1 VTPPNIL
8 PLVANDLRRFHFM
21 NPSPISHLTNPDYP
35 RPEPVAQRPSWLPP
49 RNPLSPLGFMNP
61 FQRFL
66 AATMKN
72 RSWNQVELSRFL
84 GCSQSNV
91 SRWLSGASP
100 RIETVVMVV
109 RMLGGD
115 VQFPEPGSGGFAIV
129 ETSGAASDVGDSQAG
144 SAVAPPILGV
154 LAGDGSIIE
163 STKSAL
169 LPLNSEGWFEEL
181 FSRSHVWGLTQ
192 GAVRFVRVSAAG
204 ASDSLSEGSLLAVRR
219 TNAQFD
225 ILQAFE
231 VAAIVRVAALHRDPM
246 LRRLTAQTST
256 PSSSARMRL
265 ADATGRLPDTIVALD
280 DLFVDYLVVGK
291 FDADF

>member
-1 VTPPNIL
+1 MTPRPQSYF
-8 PLVANDLRRFHFM
+8 VAGDLRRSQRM
-21 NPSPISHLTNPDYP
+21 NPSPFSPLTNPDYP

-49 RNPLSPLGFMNP
+49 RNPLSPLGSMNP

-129 ETSGAASDVGDSQAG
+129 ETTGAPTDLLDQQANAAG
-144 SAVAPPILGV
+144 APAILGI

-163 STKSAL
+163 STKSAH
-169 LPLNSEGWFEEL
+169 LPVNSEGWLEEL
-181 FSRSHVWGLTQ
+181 FSRSPVWGLTQ
-192 GAVRFVRVSAAG
+192 GAVRFIRVSAAG

-256 PSSSARMRL
+256 PSSTARMRL
-265 ADATGRLPDTIVALD
+265 ADAMGKLPDAIVALD

-291 FDADF
+291 FEADF